1 MPEAKSVPAPISSAK
16 TPPSAPRNS
25 SGGADF
31 GSIGGLAVALLGI
44 VGGLTMEGGH
54 LRDVAQL
61 TAAMIVLGGTTGA
74 VLVSM
79 PFETVRAALHRVKGV
94 FFNRAPDT
102 AGIIEQLIGYATK
115 ARKTGLVSL
124 EDEAYKIEDP
134 FLKKALMLA
143 VDGTDL
149 QEMRKMLELVIEVEE
164 HHADSEAKVFECAG
178 GYAPTIGIIGAVLG
192 LIQVMK
198 NLANIDEVGHGI
210 AVAFVAT
217 VYGVGSANLLFLPIA
232 TKIRARFEAE
242 VRRKEIVILAVS
254 GIVEGLNPKVIR
266 MNLDAYVAPQP
277 GSQKKTEEKSAPAA
291 AKSASPSPA
300 GALKA

>member
-1 MPEAKSVPAPISSAK
+1 MPEGKSASGPISRKKS
-16 TPPSAPRNS
+16 R
-25 SGGADF
+25 GGADL
-31 GSIGGLAVALLGI
+31 GSIGGLAIAVLGI
-44 VGGLTMEGGH
+44 VGGLTLEGGH

-61 TAAMIVLGGTTGA
+61 TAAMIVLGGTIGA

-79 PFETVRAALHRVKGV
+79 PFDTVRAALRRVKDV

-102 AGIIEQLIGYATK
+102 AGIIEQLIGYAAK

-124 EDEAYKIEDP
+124 EDEAYKIDDP

-164 HHADSEAKVFECAG
+164 HHADAEAKVFECAG

-210 AVAFVAT
+210 AGAFVAT
-217 VYGVGSANLLFLPIA
+217 VYGVASANLFFLPIA

-242 VRRKEIVILAVS
+242 VRRKEIVILAIS
-254 GIVEGLNPKVIR
+254 GIIEGLNPKLIS
-266 MNLDAYVAPQP
+266 MNLDAYVAPQS
-277 GSQKKTEEKSAPAA
+277 GSQKKAEKKNAAVGAKPSSPA
-291 AKSASPSPA
+291 PA

>member
-1 MPEAKSVPAPISSAK
+1 MPEGRSVSGPISPAK
-16 TPPSAPRNS
+16 TPSATRKAR
-25 SGGADF
+25 GGADF
-31 GSIGGLAVALLGI
+31 GSIAGLVIAALGI
-44 VGGLTMEGGH
+44 VGGMTLEGGH

-61 TAAMIVLGGTTGA
+61 TAAMIVLGGTAGA

-79 PFETVRAALHRVKGV
+79 LFDTVRAALHRVKDV
-94 FFNRAPDT
+94 FFNRAPDM
-102 AGIIEQLIGYATK
+102 AGIIEQLIGYAAK

-124 EDEAYKIEDP
+124 EDEAYKIDDP

-143 VDGTDL
+143 VEHGIDL

-164 HHADSEAKVFECAG
+164 HHADDEAKVFECAG

-210 AVAFVAT
+210 AGAFVAT
-217 VYGVGSANLLFLPIA
+217 VYGVASANLFFLPIA

-254 GIVEGLNPKVIR
+254 GIIEGLNPKLIS
-266 MNLDAYVAPQP
+266 MNLDAYVAPQG
-277 GSQKKTEEKSAPAA
+277 GSKKRAEKRNAA
-291 AKSASPSPA
+291 VGAKPASPAPS

>member
-1 MPEAKSVPAPISSAK
+1 MPEGKSVSGPISPKKS
-16 TPPSAPRNS
+16 R
-25 SGGADF
+25 GGADL
-31 GSIGGLAVALLGI
+31 GSIGGLAIAVLGI
-44 VGGLTMEGGH
+44 VGGLTLEGGH

-61 TAAMIVLGGTTGA
+61 TAAMIVLGGTIGA

-79 PFETVRAALHRVKGV
+79 PFETVRAAIRRVKDV

-102 AGIIEQLIGYATK
+102 AGIIEQLIGYAAK

-164 HHADSEAKVFECAG
+164 HHADAEAKVFECAG

-198 NLANIDEVGHGI
+198 NLADIDEVGHGI
-210 AVAFVAT
+210 AGAFVAT
-217 VYGVGSANLLFLPIA
+217 VYGVASANLFFLPIA

-254 GIVEGLNPKVIR
+254 GIIEGLNPKLIS

-277 GSQKKTEEKSAPAA
+277 GSQKKTGKGTAA
-291 AKSASPSPA
+291 TKSASAAPA
-300 GALKA
+300 EALKA